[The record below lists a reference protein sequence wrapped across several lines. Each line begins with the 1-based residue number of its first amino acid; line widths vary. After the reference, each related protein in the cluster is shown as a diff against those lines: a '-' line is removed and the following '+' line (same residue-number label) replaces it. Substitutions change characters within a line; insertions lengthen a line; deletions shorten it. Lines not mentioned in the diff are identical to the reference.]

1 MELWRKPMQIYY
13 APWNWEGNSKL
24 SECIFSNVGVK
35 RADPSSSLLCLF
47 FLNDIL
53 DNIDTNIPGLL
64 DIDDLK
70 IVLLLFADD
79 AVLFA
84 ENPLFL

>member
-1 MELWRKPMQIYY
+1 MYSSVKSSVKHK
-13 APWNWEGNSKL
+13 SKL
-24 SECIFSNVGVK
+24 SGCIFSNVDVK
-35 RADPSSSLLCLF
+35 QGDPSSSLLCLF

-84 ENPLFL
+84 ENPLSL